1 MKGATGKEGKDVGGN
16 AGAGRFL
23 LGILSCL
30 AMLLSAGSASAL
42 EVRVKDVAVLE
53 GARPNQLVGMGLV
66 VGLQGTGDK
75 GDMAM
80 RMMSNMSSRF
90 GLTIDPK
97 LVKSKNVAL
106 VSVTCELPPFVV
118 PGQTLDVL
126 VSAAGDAKSLQG
138 GVLLQT
144 PLKAANG
151 KVYAVAQGSL
161 SLGGFSAGGQGA
173 QVSKNV
179 TTVGRVPGGAIV
191 EQGTESSF
199 VPGGRMSLL
208 LRQPDFTTAT
218 RVAKAINK
226 HHGQVARVVDAG
238 RVEVAVPAS
247 YGDSPASF
255 VAALEGLTL
264 VPDSVAR
271 VVVNERTGTVV
282 MGGNVRIGSAAVAHG
297 NLTVRVSEN
306 PQVSQPNPL
315 GQGQTAVVPR
325 TDLQAQEGQGQV
337 VALPESS
344 TVTDLVRALNAVG
357 ATPRDL
363 IPILQ
368 ALDQAGALHGQLII
382 Q

>member
-1 MKGATGKEGKDVGGN
+1 M
-16 AGAGRFL
+16 
-23 LGILSCL
+23 
-30 AMLLSAGSASAL
+30 
-42 EVRVKDVAVLE
+42 
-53 GARPNQLVGMGLV
+53 
-66 VGLQGTGDK
+66 
-75 GDMAM
+75 
-80 RMMSNMSSRF
+80 
-90 GLTIDPK
+90 
-97 LVKSKNVAL
+97 
-106 VSVTCELPPFVV
+106 
-118 PGQTLDVL
+118 
-126 VSAAGDAKSLQG
+126 
-138 GVLLQT
+138 
-144 PLKAANG
+144 
-151 KVYAVAQGSL
+151 
-161 SLGGFSAGGQGA
+161 
-173 QVSKNV
+173 
-179 TTVGRVPGGAIV
+179 
-191 EQGTESSF
+191 
-199 VPGGRMSLL
+199 
-208 LRQPDFTTAT
+208 
-218 RVAKAINK
+218 
-226 HHGQVARVVDAG
+226 
-238 RVEVAVPAS
+238 PAS